1 MTQDEKQYRCEL
13 PYCACPKATVN
24 SSMTMHKGLNKPWN
38 RDELLDVVIAPV
50 VQDLNVYSIARDDS

>member
-1 MTQDEKQYRCEL
+1 
-13 PYCACPKATVN
+13 
-24 SSMTMHKGLNKPWN
+24 MHKGLNKPWN